1 MKALVSRSLMYLT
14 VLLVFVAALAVPTLA
29 DAQVVVKVGPQHRR
43 YHHSYY
49 YYHHHHRYYRR

>member
-1 MKALVSRSLMYLT
+1 MYLT
-14 VLLVFVAALAVPTLA
+14 VLLVFVAALAVPTPA

-49 YYHHHHRYYRR
+49 YYHHHRYYRR